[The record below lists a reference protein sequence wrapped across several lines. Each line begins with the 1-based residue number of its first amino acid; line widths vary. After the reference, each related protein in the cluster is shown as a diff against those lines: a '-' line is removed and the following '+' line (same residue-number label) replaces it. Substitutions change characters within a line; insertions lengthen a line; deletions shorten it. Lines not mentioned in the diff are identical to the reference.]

1 MGCIKVAESSSTALK
16 YRARE
21 VCDKYFSALVL
32 TLPKILCVGGLQS
45 VSGHA
50 MCRFFTLTNLI
61 VGNTCPDFYIYCIL
75 F

>member
-45 VSGHA
+45 MSGHA
-50 MCRFFTLTNLI
+50 MQ
-61 VGNTCPDFYIYCIL
+61 V
-75 F
+75 